1 MSPLNPDEASALVGR
16 DILVCWG
23 LHGTR
28 RGYIYITLFQ
38 LPKHRVSDASV
49 VMWRSNSHT
58 NHSYQ
63 NEPDSK
69 INSV

>member
-28 RGYIYITLFQ
+28 RGYIYNAISITKAIIGCRML
-38 LPKHRVSDASV
+38 R
-49 VMWRSNSHT
+49 W
-58 NHSYQ
+58 
-63 NEPDSK
+63 
-69 INSV
+69 

>member
-38 LPKHRVSDASV
+38 LPKLS
-49 VMWRSNSHT
+49 
-58 NHSYQ
+58 
-63 NEPDSK
+63 
-69 INSV
+69 